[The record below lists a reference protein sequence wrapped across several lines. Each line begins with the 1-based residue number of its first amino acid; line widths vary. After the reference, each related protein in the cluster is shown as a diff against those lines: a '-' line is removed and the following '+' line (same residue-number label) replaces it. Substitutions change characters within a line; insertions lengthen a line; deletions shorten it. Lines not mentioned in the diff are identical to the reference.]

1 MLAPAA
7 AVFSLLL
14 IVTGL
19 AKLARPHDVE
29 KALSQ
34 LGLPRISGV
43 GYLIGG
49 AEVVVGAGA
58 LFFPQLLLAQAL
70 LYAGFA
76 VWVFWALRSEVPI
89 ASCGC
94 LGRADTPP
102 TVAHVVLNVIAFSIS
117 SLAAFGAPL
126 DISGGF
132 AAVATGL
139 AVLVGV
145 YLSYVILTD
154 AAMLAGVR
162 KR

>member
-7 AVFSLLL
+7 AVFSLVL

-19 AKLARPHDVE
+19 AKLVRPHDVE

-34 LGLPRISGV
+34 LGLPRIGGI

-49 AEVVVGAGA
+49 AEVVVGTAA
-58 LFFPQLLLAQAL
+58 LFFPAVLIAQAV
-70 LYAGFA
+70 LYACFA
-76 VWVFWALRSEVPI
+76 LWVVWALRSNVPL

-94 LGRADTPP
+94 LGRDDTPP
-102 TVAHVVLNVIAFSIS
+102 TVAHVVLDVIAFLVS

-126 DISGGF
+126 DLSGGF
-132 AAVATGL
+132 GAVATGL
-139 AVLVGV
+139 AVMVGV
-145 YLSYVILTD
+145 FLSYVILTD

-162 KR
+162 NR